1 MYKVDKITEVSNYI
15 DENIYHSKVWDNA
28 DNKARV
34 KAVNNSE
41 RILKRLLS
49 EYLGTEVPVEYLAE
63 QAVYLM
69 RIDDTFLRAELGA
82 TSITLDGISVSIK
95 DRDRTIAPAVLDSLG
110 ITPDAI
116 TGGLSRRKVGS
127 YTTSIGDSYRGY
139 VYRGRLRKC

>member
-1 MYKVDKITEVSNYI
+1 MYKVDKTTEISNYI
-15 DENIYHSKVWDNA
+15 DENIYHSKVWDTA
-28 DNKARV
+28 DSKARV

-41 RILKRLLS
+41 RILKRVLRK
-49 EYLGTEVPVEYLAE
+49 YLADEVPIEYIAE

-95 DRDRTIAPAVLDSLG
+95 DKDRTIALAVLDSLG

-116 TGGLSRRKVGS
+116 TGGISRRKVGS
-127 YTTSIGDSYRGY
+127 YSTSIRDSYRGY
-139 VYRGRLRKC
+139 SFRRRLR

>member
-1 MYKVDKITEVSNYI
+1 MDKITEVSKYI
-15 DENIYHSKVWDNA
+15 DENVYHSKLWDKA

-49 EYLGTEVPVEYLAE
+49 KYLGAEIPVEFLAE

-69 RIDDTFLRAELGA
+69 RVDDTFLRAELGA
-82 TSITLDGISVSIK
+82 TNITLDGMSISVK
-95 DRDRTIAPAVLDSLG
+95 DKDRTIAPAILDSLG

-116 TGGLSRRKVGS
+116 TGGLSRRKVGK

-139 VYRGRLRKC
+139 VYRGRLR

>member
-1 MYKVDKITEVSNYI
+1 MYKITEVSNYI
-15 DENIYHSKVWDNA
+15 DENIYHSKLWDKA

-49 EYLGTEVPVEYLAE
+49 KYLGAEVPVEYLAE

-95 DRDRTIAPAVLDSLG
+95 DRDRSIAPAVLDSLG

-116 TGGLSRRKVGS
+116 TGGLTRRKVGK
-127 YTTSIGDSYRGY
+127 YATCITDSYR
-139 VYRGRLRKC
+139 RLR